1 MARTKSNTFHFLP
14 VAEGCKSSS
23 LLRALGINPTQM
35 ETVQAIVKSHK
46 GQPKMT
52 RTEMTEICKKLF
64 DMSYPPY
71 WLFKNI
77 AIRVAGTKL
86 FDLSRL
92 KVSAKPVKPP
102 KWNKPKVGKE
112 VTEKERRNPSPRK
125 PRRLRSRLCR
135 NHRGRGC
142 PTCSGNRRN
151 FGNGGNLGRLNKNT
165 SPQQN
170 GFGRSRFPSKSILYF
185 QESLIIS
192 ECLTFH
198 IFRNIIRSWNKNAL
212 AYFVVLPFGIIR
224 VNLDILRNVQIVQRI
239 FLLWVEI

>member
-23 LLRALGINPTQM
+23 LLRALAINPTQM

-46 GQPKMT
+46 GEPKMT

-64 DMSYPPY
+64 EMSYPPY

-102 KWNKPKVGKE
+102 KADKPKVAKK
-112 VTEKERRNPSPRK
+112 VTEKGKKE
-125 PRRLRSRLCR
+125 
-135 NHRGRGC
+135 
-142 PTCSGNRRN
+142 
-151 FGNGGNLGRLNKNT
+151 
-165 SPQQN
+165 
-170 GFGRSRFPSKSILYF
+170 SKSKKAPKVTEPVVETTEDVVA
-185 QESLIIS
+185 QPVAETAEIS
-192 ECLTFH
+192 ETAV
-198 IFRNIIRSWNKNAL
+198 I
-212 AYFVVLPFGIIR
+212 
-224 VNLDILRNVQIVQRI
+224 
-239 FLLWVEI
+239 